1 VSDFDGW
8 LTSDQAARYI
18 GCHPETMRKKL
29 RAGDI
34 ESRKLGNHYRTTRE
48 WCDEYMM
55 GMEAA

>member
-1 VSDFDGW
+1 MSDFDGW

-34 ESRKLGNHYRTTRE
+34 ESRKLSNHYRTTRE
-48 WCDEYMM
+48 WCDVYMLRL
-55 GMEAA
+55 EAV